1 MIKSLTLKFGRGPHL
16 SAERIDTTPVTV
28 FVGPNNSGK
37 SKVLTE
43 LYHYCISGS
52 QNQSNVIVD
61 RIEFSTLS
69 PEVAEERIRRVTLAP
84 NPNETVRP
92 SSLIVGKS
100 GSRLQVPQDELL
112 QSIIDPDNN
121 SEVFCEWYLSY
132 NTLILDGQSRI
143 NLVRDQTAG
152 DLQNTPMTSFQTL
165 IRDNVKRAEIRRIIH
180 DAFGSY
186 LVIDPTNLGNLRL
199 RLSSVAPSSEIQ
211 ERGIHDDAVQFH
223 SAALPIEHASDGV
236 KAFSGIITQVIAGDP
251 HILLIDEPEAFLH
264 PALSFSLGKE
274 IALASSG
281 TDKRLFVSTHSPN
294 FVMGCIQSGVPI
306 NIVRLTYRDNVATAR
321 LLPSKEL
328 LTLMRDPLL
337 RSTNVLNGL
346 FYELV
351 VVTESDAD
359 RAFYQ
364 EINERLV
371 MSRPEWGLPNCLFI
385 NAQNKQTV
393 HRILKP
399 LRHLGIP
406 AAGIV
411 DIDILKEGGTVWNSF
426 LEGGFI
432 PDLERSS
439 LAVSRTSVYQKFKDT
454 GKNMK
459 REGGLAIL
467 ENGDREAAQ
476 NLFDRLGEYGLFIVK
491 NGELESWLPDLKGS
505 GHGPLWLI
513 DVFEKMGQDP
523 DNDSYLKPGSDDVW
537 AFVGDL
543 KRWLTDAN
551 RKGIAT

>member
-1 MIKSLTLKFGRGPHL
+1 M
-16 SAERIDTTPVTV
+16 
-28 FVGPNNSGK
+28 
-37 SKVLTE
+37 
-43 LYHYCISGS
+43 
-52 QNQSNVIVD
+52 
-61 RIEFSTLS
+61 
-69 PEVAEERIRRVTLAP
+69 
-84 NPNETVRP
+84 
-92 SSLIVGKS
+92 
-100 GSRLQVPQDELL
+100 
-112 QSIIDPDNN
+112 
-121 SEVFCEWYLSY
+121 
-132 NTLILDGQSRI
+132 
-143 NLVRDQTAG
+143 
-152 DLQNTPMTSFQTL
+152 
-165 IRDNVKRAEIRRIIH
+165 
-180 DAFGSY
+180 
-186 LVIDPTNLGNLRL
+186 
-199 RLSSVAPSSEIQ
+199 
-211 ERGIHDDAVQFH
+211 
-223 SAALPIEHASDGV
+223 
-236 KAFSGIITQVIAGDP
+236 
-251 HILLIDEPEAFLH
+251 
-264 PALSFSLGKE
+264 
-274 IALASSG
+274 
-281 TDKRLFVSTHSPN
+281 
-294 FVMGCIQSGVPI
+294 
-306 NIVRLTYRDNVATAR
+306 
-321 LLPSKEL
+321 
-328 LTLMRDPLL
+328 
-337 RSTNVLNGL
+337 
-346 FYELV
+346 
-351 VVTESDAD
+351 
-359 RAFYQ
+359 
-364 EINERLV
+364 
-371 MSRPEWGLPNCLFI
+371 
-385 NAQNKQTV
+385 